1 MEQINKSYLVTLWVG
16 DSGEAEE
23 TSFGRM
29 RLVVVQHLTETP
41 RVGFLLWPICIC
53 QEEILNKSRLFVQM
67 LRV

>member
-1 MEQINKSYLVTLWVG
+1 MEQINKSYLMTLWVG

-41 RVGFLLWPICIC
+41 RVGFLLSPICIC